1 MRIQFLVFLQ
11 LGPGFVRDVVVR
23 ERNTF
28 VGHQHAKGFSP
39 PMTLKVFD
47 IGNSIWPHI
56 AEKVF
61 LCQLTKRVVPDSG
74 PFDGA
79 PLELSAVVK
88 SFENS
93 RLQQSAIL
101 LVQLSSLVGRV
112 QVVVELHSHDHDFGD
127 AGS

>member
-1 MRIQFLVFLQ
+1 
-11 LGPGFVRDVVVR
+11 
-23 ERNTF
+23 
-28 VGHQHAKGFSP
+28 
-39 PMTLKVFD
+39 
-47 IGNSIWPHI
+47 
-56 AEKVF
+56 
-61 LCQLTKRVVPDSG
+61 
-74 PFDGA
+74 
-79 PLELSAVVK
+79 LELSAMVK